1 MLARLLRAFSAF
13 RKGKSE
19 AVATDPQ
26 ARRAAL
32 ANVPAGSTGGA
43 RLVDVA
49 SNDPDAS
56 VRDAALQRIEDPAAL
71 FALCERENARP
82 AALRRLATLAAAGQ
96 AEQILSARP
105 DLAHALLNSTHDQA
119 FAERMLASISAEP
132 VLLQVAQEAESP
144 RTRLLAAA
152 RIDDETLLLQL
163 ERSSRSSDKNVHRS
177 TKERLDQRRALRSD
191 ADAQCAAFNALQQRA
206 GQLRHVQ
213 HDPQLSARIEVLQRA
228 VSQWQ
233 SHTDGLQQRL
243 LASPD
248 TTNAQH
254 RLAACTVA
262 ELHATL
268 GVMLEAA
275 QTQARQQQPM
285 DDAVSAANAD
295 AAPRASGANGANG
308 ASGANGAIDATG
320 TTTAQASPDQHTQA
334 RTAASHDDQ
343 QNLAASAMS
352 AEDTALALAERA
364 EVLQGLRAIHADV
377 LAAGDAILDRLAL
390 VSPAL
395 QIMQRR
401 WSNASPT
408 PAAAK
413 ANTAA
418 ETAEQQDYDALLRLL
433 QDGASA
439 AQQVDQAAPELR
451 RLNIT
456 VTAVDAAPDSEA
468 PTAHHTPVHTH
479 VHTPVHTP
487 EEWQGFWRELQHGQ
501 KSLDRIQA
509 LQRRLQWPTAL
520 PRPHEL
526 VALQNEA
533 TRLQA
538 QQQHGETTLD
548 AMLPRAEAALA
559 LLESTAD
566 SGQLR
571 AAQQQLN
578 EARRLLRSLPGS
590 VAPPLQGRL
599 QLLTGRVQEMRDWQ
613 DYATHPK
620 RETLCA
626 RMEALAAEPV
636 TDHEARADR
645 IKSLRSE
652 WQALGPPGSNSE
664 RALAD
669 RFNAHAQTAFEP
681 CRAYFDGLAAVR
693 AANLGERERVLTTLT
708 GYLERTDWAQ
718 ADWKLAQQV
727 LRVAREEFLSF
738 SPVERVEGREQ
749 GKRFDTAADQL
760 HALIKA
766 EFDRNLRTK
775 EQIVAEAAEMVAGLN
790 DVLGQQD
797 HQAVDARIQ
806 RAKTLQQDWRAIGIT
821 PRGPDQ
827 KLWRTFRA
835 HCDAIF
841 NARETAR
848 VAQTEAAES
857 DASRAESVLELLEA
871 RVQDDDQPITDN
883 VELQSF
889 IDQFEAI
896 PLSKER
902 LRVLGR
908 RMREAEQIY
917 LQRLRA
923 HQQQGRR
930 DDLSRWLRLHDE
942 LLRSE
947 RAHAEAVGAGRAP
960 STVAWPADEFD
971 RAAFDGAAA
980 AIAARR
986 ERALAEAQMK
996 EDSAN
1001 PTAEA
1006 HAHDAR
1012 LVEASRWLLF
1022 AEILASIESPQED
1035 RAARLELQVARL
1047 SSSMS
1052 SNRKGQ
1058 HIEAETSMV
1067 DVLRNWVAA
1076 ATDAPD
1082 SARQRMQRALDAYLN

>member
-1 MLARLLRAFSAF
+1 MLARLLRAFSTF
-13 RKGKSE
+13 RKGKPE
-19 AVATDPQ
+19 AVAMDPQ

-32 ANVPAGSTGGA
+32 VNLPAGNASGA

-56 VRDAALQRIEDPAAL
+56 VRDAALQLIEDPAAL
-71 FALCERENARP
+71 FALCERETARP
-82 AALRRLATLAAAGQ
+82 AALRRLAALAAAGK
-96 AEQILSARP
+96 AEQILNARP
-105 DLAHALLNSTHDQA
+105 DLAQALLNSTQDQA
-119 FAERMLASISAEP
+119 FAERMLAGIRAEP
-132 VLLQVAQEAESP
+132 LLLQVAQEAESP

-152 RIDDETLLLQL
+152 RIEDEALLLQL

-177 TKERLDQRRALRSD
+177 TKERLDHRRALRSQADTHCD
-191 ADAQCAAFNALQQRA
+191 AFHALQQRA
-206 GQLRHVQ
+206 RQLQNVQ
-213 HDPQLSARIEVLQRA
+213 HDPQLSARIEVLQRSVA
-228 VSQWQ
+228 QWQ
-233 SHTDGLQQRL
+233 SHAEGLQQRL
-243 LASPD
+243 LSNPD
-248 TTNAQH
+248 SIDAQN
-254 RLAACTVA
+254 RLAACAVA
-262 ELHATL
+262 DLQATL
-268 GVMLEAA
+268 RIMLEAA
-275 QTQARQQQPM
+275 HAQTLARQQQPV
-285 DDAVSAANAD
+285 DAPDAAD
-295 AAPRASGANGANG
+295 AAHRRF
-308 ASGANGAIDATG
+308 DATS
-320 TTTAQASPDQHTQA
+320 TQAAPDPSAPTPSTALDDDQASP
-334 RTAASHDDQ
+334 AA
-343 QNLAASAMS
+343 AAMS
-352 AEDTALALAERA
+352 AEDAALAAAERA

-401 WSNASPT
+401 WSSASATAPGSRAT
-408 PAAAK
+408 TAAA
-413 ANTAA
+413 
-418 ETAEQQDYDALLRLL
+418 TAEQQDYDALMRLL
-433 QDGASA
+433 RDGAGA

-451 RLNIT
+451 RLNISPP
-456 VTAVDAAPDSEA
+456 AVDQAADDARAAASADATASAPQLDVAALSNGA
-468 PTAHHTPVHTH
+468 PTHEHS
-479 VHTPVHTP
+479 P
-487 EEWQGFWRELQHGQ
+487 ETWQSFWRDLQQGQ
-501 KSLDRIQA
+501 KSLGRVQA

-520 PRPHEL
+520 PRPQVF

-538 QQQHGETTLD
+538 QQMLGETTL
-548 AMLPRAEAALA
+548 AALLPRAEAALT
-559 LLESTAD
+559 LLENTAD

-571 AAQQQLN
+571 NAQQQLN
-578 EARRLLRSLPGS
+578 DTRRLVRSLPGS
-590 VAPPLQGRL
+590 VAQPLQGRL

-620 RETLCA
+620 REALCA

-681 CRAYFDGLAAVR
+681 CREYFDGLAALR
-693 AANLGERERVLTTLT
+693 ASNLGERERVLSTLT
-708 GYLERTDWAQ
+708 GYLEQTDWAH

-738 SPVERVEGREQ
+738 SPVESVARREQ
-749 GKRFDTAADQL
+749 GKRFDNAADHL

-766 EFDRNLRTK
+766 EFDRNLHTK
-775 EQIVAEAAEMVAGLN
+775 EQIVAEAAAMVAGLAELL
-790 DVLGQQD
+790 DAPEQQS
-797 HQAVDARIQ
+797 VDARNPRLETHIQ

-841 NARETAR
+841 NARETVR

-857 DASRAESVLELLEA
+857 DASRAEGVLELLEA
-871 RVQDDDQPITDN
+871 RVQDDEQPITDD
-883 VELQSF
+883 VQLQSF

-902 LRVLGR
+902 VRVLGR

-930 DDLSRWLRLHDE
+930 DNLSRWLRLHDE

-947 RAHAEAVGAGRAP
+947 RAHAEAIGAGRDAATVVWP
-960 STVAWPADEFD
+960 SEEFE
-971 RAAFDGAAA
+971 GASA

-986 ERALAEAQMK
+986 ERALADAQSNPAS
-996 EDSAN
+996 DS

-1006 HAHDAR
+1006 PAR
-1012 LVEASRWLLF
+1012 APRPEAGRWLLF
-1022 AEILASIESPQED
+1022 AEILAAIESPEED

-1052 SNRKGQ
+1052 SSPRGQ
-1058 HIEAETSMV
+1058 RIEAETSMV

-1082 SARQRMQRALDAYLN
+1082 NARQRVQRALDAYLS